1 VLTRVDPLPRLL
13 EKVSEAF
20 GLRSVAV
27 LERSVEEKGG
37 WRYVACVGSPDCL
50 RPEDAEVD
58 VEVDP
63 DIHLIGQGRPLAAGD
78 RRVLETVGGQ
88 ALLALRSQ
96 RMAAEAAERTAR
108 WRAPSCAPPCSPPS
122 ATTCAPR

>member
-27 LERSVEEKGG
+27 LERATEERSG
-37 WRYVACVGSPDCL
+37 WRYVACVGAPDCL

-58 VEVDP
+58 VE
-63 DIHLIGQGRPLAAGD
+63 GSRPH
-78 RRVLETVGGQ
+78 
-88 ALLALRSQ
+88 
-96 RMAAEAAERTAR
+96 R
-108 WRAPSCAPPCSPPS
+108 WCKSGTSS
-122 ATTCAPR
+122 ACLST